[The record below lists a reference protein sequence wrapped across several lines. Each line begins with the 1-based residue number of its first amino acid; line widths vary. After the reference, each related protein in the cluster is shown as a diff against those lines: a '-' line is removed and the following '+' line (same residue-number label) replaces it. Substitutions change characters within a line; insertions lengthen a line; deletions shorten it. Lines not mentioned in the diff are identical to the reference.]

1 MTVIQQM
8 MNELNESHPH
18 LFNIH
23 TTAGRKFIE
32 TCHKYLEIEKKQ
44 LEIINTAKVEVQ
56 YLKAI
61 ESNNKSLFL
70 EGQKD

>member
-8 MNELNESHPH
+8 MNELNNTHPH

-23 TTAGRKFIE
+23 TTAGRKFID

-44 LEIINTAKVEVQ
+44 QAIIQNINIDNEKILSEKSNQ
-56 YLKAI
+56 YKFVF
-61 ESNNKSLFL
+61 EK
-70 EGQKD
+70 

>member
-70 EGQKD
+70 DNQNN

>member
-8 MNELNESHPH
+8 MNELNNTHPH

-23 TTAGRKFIE
+23 TSAGRKFID

-44 LEIINTAKVEVQ
+44 QTIIQNINIDNEKILSEKSNQ
-56 YLKAI
+56 YNFI
-61 ESNNKSLFL
+61 FE
-70 EGQKD
+70 

>member
-8 MNELNESHPH
+8 MNELNNTHPH

-23 TTAGRKFIE
+23 TTAGRKFID

-44 LEIINTAKVEVQ
+44 QTIIQSTNIDNEKILSEKSNQ
-56 YLKAI
+56 YKFVF
-61 ESNNKSLFL
+61 EK
-70 EGQKD
+70 

>member
-8 MNELNESHPH
+8 MNELNHTHPH

-23 TTAGRKFIE
+23 TSAGRKFID

-44 LEIINTAKVEVQ
+44 QAI
-56 YLKAI
+56 I
-61 ESNNKSLFL
+61 ESINIDNEKILSEKS
-70 EGQKD
+70 K